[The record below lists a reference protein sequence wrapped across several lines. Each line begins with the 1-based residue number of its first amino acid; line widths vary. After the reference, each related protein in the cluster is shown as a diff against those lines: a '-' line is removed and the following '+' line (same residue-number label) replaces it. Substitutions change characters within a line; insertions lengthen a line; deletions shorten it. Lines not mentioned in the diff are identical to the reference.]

1 MTENPTVKLGVLIS
15 GTGSNLQAIIDA
27 ILRGDLKAEIRLVI
41 SNRPDAQGL
50 ERARRHGIETAV
62 IEHRKF
68 PSREDFDRT
77 VLAALRARS
86 VELVALAGFMRLLSP
101 VMLEA
106 FPGRIMNIHNSL
118 LPSFPGI
125 HGPKEAIAYGVK
137 IAGCTVFFVTP
148 GIDIGPVIVQA
159 AVPVLP
165 GDDEQALAARIL
177 QQEHQIFPHAI
188 ALYQQGRLE
197 IRDRQVI
204 IKGDSS
210 APNSSPLVNPPVVRF
225 QN

>member
-1 MTENPTVKLGVLIS
+1 
-15 GTGSNLQAIIDA
+15 
-27 ILRGDLKAEIRLVI
+27 
-41 SNRPDAQGL
+41 
-50 ERARRHGIETAV
+50 
-62 IEHRKF
+62 
-68 PSREDFDRT
+68 
-77 VLAALRARS
+77 
-86 VELVALAGFMRLLSP
+86 
-101 VMLEA
+101 
-106 FPGRIMNIHNSL
+106 
-118 LPSFPGI
+118 
-125 HGPKEAIAYGVK
+125 
-137 IAGCTVFFVTP
+137 
-148 GIDIGPVIVQA
+148 VQA